1 MSLQSCIVVL
11 ANKPIQ
17 QDLLLL
23 KGTTVAS
30 SVNVRSLKGYIS
42 AGRNIIIS
50 GRHGVGKTA
59 KLKEAVDQLGLS
71 LKYYSAS
78 TLDPYTDLV
87 GIPVPQNET
96 KTVEYYRP
104 HEIDKAEVIFFD
116 EINRADP
123 KTLNTLME
131 IILNHSING
140 EPLPKL
146 KAVVAA
152 MNPVTADYETDELDK
167 ALMDRFEIFLNAD
180 PEADGAYFVKK
191 FGDEIGQAAVEWWN
205 EYHRSV
211 KNSEANASSR
221 NKVPYI
227 SPRRLDMI
235 VETFVA
241 IPSRQTVED
250 CMPPEVTDSSVTRT
264 LHSVLAAAKK
274 AAERTPADDLKG
286 SVSAITNLPISQ
298 QRRPEV
304 ATKAK
309 ALLANPDLAPTDR
322 AFMLTSLATS
332 LNESVG
338 IQRLKAEFTEVIE
351 AMMPSQLTTLTEQ
364 WSPAKLADF
373 KRQFPGLKLNS

>member
-1 MSLQSCIVVL
+1 V
-11 ANKPIQ
+11 A
-17 QDLLLL
+17 
-23 KGTTVAS
+23 TT
-30 SVNVRSLKGYIS
+30 VNVRSLKGYIS
-42 AGRNIIIS
+42 AGRNVIIS

-59 KLKEAVDQLGLS
+59 KLKEAVDQLGYTMQ
-71 LKYYSAS
+71 YYSAS
-78 TLDPYTDLV
+78 TLDPYTELT
-87 GIPVPQNET
+87 GIPVPDTES

-104 HEIDKAEVIFFD
+104 KLIDNAEVIFFD

-167 ALMDRFEIFLNAD
+167 ALLDRFQIFLNAE

-211 KNSEANASSR
+211 KASEANASSR

-241 IPSRQTVED
+241 IPSRQTVTD
-250 CMPPEVTDSSVTRT
+250 CMPPEVTDASTART
-264 LHSVLAAAKK
+264 LHSALDVAKK
-274 AAERTPADDLKG
+274 AAERTPADDAKG
-286 SVSAITNLPISQ
+286 RVASITNLPISQ

-304 ATKAK
+304 AIKAK
-309 ALLANPDLAPTDR
+309 ELLKDSSLAATDR
-322 AFMLTSLATS
+322 AFMLSSLATS

-338 IQRLKAEFTEVIE
+338 IQRLKAEFSEVVE
-351 AMMPSQLTTLTEQ
+351 AMMPSHLSTLTEQ

-373 KRQFPGLKLNS
+373 KRQFPGLRLNS